1 MKHYRIM
8 TIKHLFLSCL
18 CILTMGCHEHFED
31 LISRDEILKMNPELQ
46 QVLAYYK
53 DDTLK
58 LRAAEFLID
67 NLPYHEGV
75 VYTDMEPQRLIYELF
90 GSGKYTQFQSR
101 DSVIRRYG
109 YWGVK
114 NPNYRSD
121 VYIDPDFLIDNIDW
135 AFKVWKGQP
144 WGKNIGF
151 EQFCEYVLPYRVG
164 NEELYPWRE
173 KIYHQ
178 FQPIIDALPND
189 SNKQRPTYI
198 ASVLLDTLLR
208 APFYFT
214 EEIASEVS
222 VGPMIVD
229 TRGGSCLDLA
239 DMLVYIYRALGVPC
253 GIDELPVR
261 GNNNVPHYMNF
272 IEDIDGK
279 SYYFSMFYYWHRLLE
294 CKEYGDV
301 YGKMF
306 RHTFSVNKGLLKRS
320 NSPTEELYPSFRHP
334 CYKDVTDIYATDK
347 SWELKIPRNKL
358 LKENLKKDEL
368 LYLCMSS
375 RFYWIPIDFG
385 RFEGDTIIFK
395 NCHGETVYNI
405 GKFDSEQNTLTML
418 TDPFWVEKDTCSM
431 TFFTPEEETED
442 VTLYSKFGMLGE
454 FYIWRMTGGVFEGS
468 NDPDFGKVDTLYK
481 IPVAPER
488 LCTRVSVNN
497 PKKYKYLRYKGP
509 DGSHCDVSEV
519 AFYSVD
525 SLDTPLHGKVVGPK
539 EGQDGSHSY
548 FNVYDKKTDTS
559 YTHPH
564 PNGGWAGIALDE
576 AVQIGKIMYTPR
588 NRDNFVRKGD
598 LYELLVYKNGKWQS
612 KGLKGSTSDSLFYEN
627 IPKHA
632 LLLLRNHTRGVAE
645 RIFEYKGGKQHYK

>member
-1 MKHYRIM
+1 M
-8 TIKHLFLSCL
+8 CL
-18 CILTMGCHEHFED
+18 CILTIGCHRRNEY
-31 LISRDEILKMNPELQ
+31 IVSRDEILKMNPELQ
-46 QVLAYYK
+46 QVLDYYQG
-53 DDTLK
+53 DEEK
-58 LRAAEFLID
+58 LRAAEFLIN

-75 VYTDMEPQRLIYELF
+75 VYTDLAPQRLIYELF

-101 DSVIRRYG
+101 DSVVRRYG

-121 VYIDPDFLIDNIDW
+121 VYIDPDFLIDNINW
-135 AFKVWKGQP
+135 AFKVWKEQP

-178 FQPIIDALPND
+178 FQPIIDSLPND

-208 APFYFT
+208 APFHFT
-214 EEIASEVS
+214 EEIASEVR

-229 TRGGSCLDLA
+229 TRGGSCLDLS

-272 IEDIDGK
+272 IEDIDGR

-294 CKEYGDV
+294 CKVYGDV

-306 RHTFSVNKGLLKRS
+306 RHTFSVNKDLFKRADC
-320 NSPTEELYPSFRHP
+320 PKEKLYPSFLNP
-334 CYKDVTDIYATDK
+334 CYKDVTKLYATDK
-347 SWELKIPRNKL
+347 SWDLRIPRDML
-358 LKENLKKDEL
+358 LWNDFVDGEL

-375 RFYWIPIDFG
+375 YHYWIPIDFA
-385 RFEGDTIIFK
+385 RMDGDTITFK
-395 NCHGETVYNI
+395 NCHGETVYCLA
-405 GKFDSEQNTLTML
+405 KFDHKRGVLKML
-418 TDPFWVEKDTCSM
+418 TDPFWVEKDTCRM
-431 TFFTPEEETED
+431 TFFTPKEETED
-442 VTLYSKFGMLGE
+442 VILFSKFGMLGE

-468 NDPDFGKVDTLYK
+468 NDPTFKKVDTLYQ
-481 IPVAPER
+481 IPAAPER
-488 LCTRVSVNN
+488 LCTQIQINN
-497 PKKYKYLRYKGP
+497 PKKYKYLRYKGQ
-509 DGSHCDVSEV
+509 DGSHSDVSEV
-519 AFYSVD
+519 AFYAVD
-525 SLDTPLHGKVVGPK
+525 SLDKPLNGRVIGPK
-539 EGQDGSHSY
+539 EGKEGSHSY
-548 FNVYDKKTDTS
+548 INVYDKKTDTS

-564 PNGGWAGIALDE
+564 PNGGWAGIALDK
-576 AVQIGKIMYTPR
+576 AIQIGKIVYTPR
-588 NRDNFVRKGD
+588 NRDNFVRKD
-598 LYELLVYKNGKWQS
+598 DIYELLVCQNGKWNS
-612 KGLKGSTSDSLFYEN
+612 KGIKTSTSDSLVYKR

-645 RIFEYKGGKQHYK
+645 RIFDYKNGKQIYK